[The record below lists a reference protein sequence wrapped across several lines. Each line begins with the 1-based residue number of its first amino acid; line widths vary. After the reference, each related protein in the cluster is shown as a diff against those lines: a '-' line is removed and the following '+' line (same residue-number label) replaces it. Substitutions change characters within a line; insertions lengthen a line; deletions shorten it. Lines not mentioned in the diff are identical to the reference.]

1 MKRIIPILLAAVAFI
16 SSCNEFIDKSA
27 DKKLIEQNDSLK
39 IVIEKRD
46 SSINEML
53 ECIRIVEE
61 GFADINKAQ
70 GRIDIAGNNEQS
82 RENRLKED
90 IEYITLQ
97 LNKNKEYIER
107 LRAILAENSSATKEL
122 KATIERLETALEQKN
137 IEIADLYEKLRNK
150 ELHISRLDTI
160 IDNLT
165 RHNTAQEIALM
176 ENEKAM
182 NSVWY
187 VIGSKKELKKE
198 KILSSGEVMLNSSA
212 NKGYFTK
219 ADKTNLNEIK
229 TYSRKAKILST
240 HPEDSYRL
248 EKDANKNIILRILNS
263 DSFWSITRYLVIQ
276 TR

>member
-1 MKRIIPILLAAVAFI
+1 MKRIIPVLLAAVAFI

-150 ELHISRLDTI
+150 ELS
-160 IDNLT
+160 NLSEVLVPVT
-165 RHNTAQEIALM
+165 VFSQSLVLIQLLKIKSGHSLVALW
-176 ENEKAM
+176 KAVSIQ
-182 NSVWY
+182 NA
-187 VIGSKKELKKE
+187 LRT
-198 KILSSGEVMLNSSA
+198 LSPSNCPSA
-212 NKGYFTK
+212 
-219 ADKTNLNEIK
+219 L
-229 TYSRKAKILST
+229 L
-240 HPEDSYRL
+240 
-248 EKDANKNIILRILNS
+248 
-263 DSFWSITRYLVIQ
+263 
-276 TR
+276 